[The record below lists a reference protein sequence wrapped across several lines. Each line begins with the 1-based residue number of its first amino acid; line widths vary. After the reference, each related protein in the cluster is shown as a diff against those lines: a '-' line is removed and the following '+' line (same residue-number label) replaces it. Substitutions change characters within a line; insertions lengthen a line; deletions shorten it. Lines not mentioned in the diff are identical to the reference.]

1 MPALVSV
8 PRTAV
13 HAWLPQ
19 RDPLQGPLLATA
31 TAALG
36 QLDDQ
41 YHNHDSHLELFA
53 PFSSAPQD
61 PVARIPSLARCHRIA
76 WGQWDPNQGQD
87 AAATNMGIL
96 ATGAHSGAVTLYDPA
111 KLVANQDPL
120 LHELASPHR
129 TPVRGLDFSPAQKNL
144 LATGAANAEILIWDL
159 TSPSSP
165 FSPGSRSR
173 SLDSITSLAWNP
185 SVVHILASS
194 SNSGMTVVWD
204 LKSKREITALSY
216 TSQGA
221 TGLGPSGFGGGPGG
235 AGSGLGSGGFGGMG
249 GGAGGLGGHSVVR
262 WHPENPT
269 KLVTASE
276 DDHAPFL
283 LVWDLRNWKE
293 PERVLRGHDKGI
305 LSLEFCP
312 SDPDLVL
319 SSGKDGRTLTWSLSS
334 AALGH
339 EGPVAEVSAATG
351 ANWTF
356 DASWC
361 PRNPGFIATSSL
373 DGTLAVHSLQAT
385 NAPPVED
392 PSTANGPDATA
403 DPSALGA
410 DSFFESAI
418 AANARNAPLVSLA
431 VEPRWLRRPASV
443 AWGFGGRLV
452 TIDTKGSSV
461 RIERRVTLPDVVERA
476 DRLRRA
482 ERGEDEG
489 GLARFADEQAAQQG
503 QGSTAAAATEDGS
516 DDGWGLL
523 RTLFHAGAGLG
534 GALEGQRDAL
544 VEMLLAA
551 DADAHGDVDADAFDR
566 DELRA
571 RVETLARE
579 LKGES
584 VPASG
589 AAEGEKEDG
598 GSVEVKEEELDDAG
612 ALFGGAAQGGDEAGF
627 GFGAGSGD
635 DFLAQLSSGAP
646 APTATAADESKPD
659 VAAAAAAVEEADVA
673 SPFSLS
679 TPSTSEPDTLLT
691 RALVV
696 GDFASAVTLALA
708 LSRWA
713 DALLFAL
720 QSGSPDLVDQARRAY
735 FAERAAEVPYLRV
748 LRAVGSTSASGAASD
763 ELKLAALVRDLD
775 PSNWREALLL
785 LSTYAS
791 PASFPSLAAQLGA
804 QLEREWRTSGDRKWR
819 ERATRA
825 FAAAGAQ
832 ALGRLA
838 SVWSQVADEEQQRA
852 LAQAESAGA
861 GERFAARAAAL
872 QGLVEKLR
880 AFEHATGGA
889 QPSSDVAG
897 ELDELHG
904 AYLEYA
910 ELLAGQGRADLA
922 LEYVARTPDAFDPVR
937 RERVLRAAGAGVGA
951 GSSSRSAPSSA
962 QQYQPYGQQ
971 RAAAAQPQRS
981 AYGVPAYGGYQAQ
994 QPAASNVYNPYA
1006 PPAPVQQQQQQQQP
1020 SAYNPYAPPPPAG
1033 AALAPVPPVAAA
1045 AAAPPA
1051 ARNPYASAA
1060 ALTNPIDDPYAPNPY
1075 AAKPAG
1081 QQPSASS
1088 FQPQQQQQQA
1098 SQYDPY
1104 APQNPGA
1111 GLPAPPPIRTES
1123 PSFAKP
1129 PTSSAA
1135 PPPPRAKPDGGWNDA
1150 PILPP
1155 SALRRHTPAPPSAPA
1170 QAPIASPFP
1179 NSSPVGSPFGGPPGA
1194 AGVPPPPPSRGGKR
1208 TPAPPPPP
1216 MASGPKFAPPP
1227 PKGVNRPAT
1236 MQLPPQAP
1244 ASAPQRALSPP
1255 AQQQQQ
1261 QQQAFNP
1268 YAPPPPSQPQSLGAS
1283 FGPGAGGPNG
1293 FPQPPPP
1300 PQQQSAPAPP
1310 PPRAAPGPVYAA
1322 PPPPRAQQQPP
1333 PPTRGSVM
1341 TPPPP
1346 PRPMSAGGNRLPP
1359 PSAPGP
1365 APPMPSMPPPPP
1377 QQQPHG
1383 MGQFV
1388 PPPPPTGA
1396 RPPPPPQQQQ
1406 QQQQPSIQGALKSP
1420 SLGGPPQ
1427 ARSPQ
1432 LGGANGFAAPPPP
1445 PPAQGQGPQPPRPAP
1460 NGQQQQ
1466 QGPQGSMPPPP
1477 PPQANGGPRPPPP
1490 RVEPPK
1496 MKYPPG
1502 DRSHI
1507 PSTYQPIVDILSAEL
1522 ARLRQIVPPQQGK
1535 LVAETDK
1542 RLNLLYDLLNNEALS
1557 KSSADRVLD
1566 ICQAIAARDQAKA
1579 LDLHFALLTQAP
1591 PAPDVAPFQAALKLL
1606 VQRMQPPQ

>member
-19 RDPLQGPLLATA
+19 RDPEQGPLLATT

-41 YHNHDSHLELFA
+41 YNSSDSHLELFA
-53 PFSSAPQD
+53 PFSHNPQD
-61 PVARIPSLARCHRIA
+61 PVARIPSSTRCHRIA
-76 WGQWDPNQGQD
+76 WGQWDPSQGQH
-87 AAATNMGIL
+87 AADETNLGIL

-221 TGLGPSGFGGGPGG
+221 TGLGPTGFGGGGG
-235 AGSGLGSGGFGGMG
+235 GGGSGLGSGGFGGMG
-249 GGAGGLGGHSVVR
+249 GGAGLGGHSVVR

-385 NAPPVED
+385 NAPVDD
-392 PSTANGPDATA
+392 PASATGADAAALA

-452 TIDTKGSSV
+452 TVDTKGSAV
-461 RIERRVTLPDVVERA
+461 HIERRVTLPDVVERA

-489 GLARFADEQAAQQG
+489 GLARFADEQVAQQ
-503 QGSTAAAATEDGS
+503 QQASSSTEDGS

-534 GALEGQRDAL
+534 GVLEGQRDAL

-571 RVETLARE
+571 RVEALARE
-579 LKGES
+579 LKGDAAA
-584 VPASG
+584 ASG
-589 AAEGEKEDG
+589 VAAEGEKAAG
-598 GSVEVKEEELDDAG
+598 GVEVKKEELDDAG

-646 APTATAADESKPD
+646 APAAAADEGKPD
-659 VAAAAAAVEEADVA
+659 AAAAAAAEEADTP

-679 TPSTSEPDTLLT
+679 TPAASETDTLLT

-748 LRAVGSTSASGAASD
+748 LRAVGSSSSSAGAASD

-791 PASFPSLAAQLGA
+791 PASFPALAAQLGA
-804 QLEREWRTSGDRKWR
+804 QLEREWRSSGDRKWR

-838 SVWSQVADEEQQRA
+838 GVWSQVADEEQQRA
-852 LAQAESAGA
+852 LAQAESSAGAGA

-889 QPSSDVAG
+889 QAPSSDVAG

-910 ELLAGQGRADLA
+910 ELLAGQGRANLA

-951 GSSSRSAPSSA
+951 GSSSRAAPSSA
-962 QQYQPYGQQ
+962 QQYQPYQ
-971 RAAAAQPQRS
+971 RTAATQPQRS
-981 AYGVPAYGGYQAQ
+981 AYGMPAYGGYQAQ

-1006 PPAPVQQQQQQQQP
+1006 APAPVQQQQQP
-1020 SAYNPYAPPPPAG
+1020 SAYNPYAPPPPA
-1033 AALAPVPPVAAA
+1033 AAAQAPAPPVAA

-1051 ARNPYASAA
+1051 ARNPYASAP

-1081 QQPSASS
+1081 PQPAASS
-1088 FQPQQQQQQA
+1088 FQPQQQPQQQS

-1179 NSSPVGSPFGGPPGA
+1179 NSSPIGSPFGGPPGA
-1194 AGVPPPPPSRGGKR
+1194 AGVPPPPPSRGGNR

-1244 ASAPQRALSPP
+1244 TSAPQRALSPP

-1322 PPPPRAQQQPP
+1322 PPPPRAQQQPA
-1333 PPTRGSVM
+1333 
-1341 TPPPP
+1341 PPP
-1346 PRPMSAGGNRLPP
+1346 PRPTSAGGNRLPP

-1377 QQQPHG
+1377 PQQQQQPHG

-1388 PPPPPTGA
+1388 PPPPPAGA
-1396 RPPPPPQQQQ
+1396 RPPPPPQ

-1420 SLGGPPQ
+1420 QLGGQPQ
-1427 ARSPQ
+1427 AARSPQ
-1432 LGGANGFAAPPPP
+1432 MGSSNGFAPPPP
-1445 PPAQGQGPQPPRPAP
+1445 PPGQGQPPRAAP

-1466 QGPQGSMPPPP
+1466 QQQRPPPPPQQQGSMPPPP

-1490 RVEPPK
+1490 RAEPPK

-1507 PSTYQPIVDILSAEL
+1507 ASTYQPIVDILSAEL

-1542 RLNLLYDLLNNEALS
+1542 RLNILYDMLNNEALS